1 VSLNQDRGSRSIAG
15 MAPPSTTSTPATTAS
30 AIRVYSSR
38 AGRVQESSDVAG
50 LKELLAAKGSRTW
63 IDLTDPPPELVS
75 DVARELGLHL
85 LVAEDIV
92 ERNERAKVQLVG
104 DVIHVVTFVLD
115 RPDGAGREVEAH
127 EVDFVLGRGFLLSV
141 HPAMWDPMR
150 AHQLRMGVGP
160 LLQRGPDFL
169 LWAMVDA
176 IVDGYF
182 PVFDRLGDE
191 IDTVQDAAI
200 ERPIPETLEHVFRL
214 KRELIRIRHVLAP
227 SREVFAQLTSRE
239 FTQIS
244 EPNAFYF
251 RDVYDHLIRLNDELD
266 AFRELVADALEIYL
280 STINNNLSTIMK
292 RLTGVTVI
300 LAGIG
305 AIAGLF
311 GMSEAA
317 SAIEGIEGRG
327 FYVIVLGTIAG
338 AIGAVLVLRRNN
350 WL

>member
-1 VSLNQDRGSRSIAG
+1 
-15 MAPPSTTSTPATTAS
+15 MEPPSTSPATLAAS
-30 AIRVYSSR
+30 GSQVRIQCLRG
-38 AGRVQESSDVAG
+38 GRVHESSAVEG
-50 LKELLAAKGSRTW
+50 LKELLGTTGSRTW
-63 IDLTDPPPELVS
+63 IDLTDPSPQLVHE
-75 DVARELGLHL
+75 VAQELGLHP
-85 LVAEDIV
+85 LVAEDII
-92 ERNERAKVQLVG
+92 ERNERAKVQLIG
-104 DVIHVVTFVLD
+104 EVIHVVSFVLD
-115 RPDGAGREVEAH
+115 RPIKADEPHVATREVEVN

-141 HPAMWDPMR
+141 HPGSWDPAR
-150 AHQLRMGVGP
+150 AHQLRMGIGP
-160 LLQRGPDFL
+160 LLERGADFL
-169 LWAMVDA
+169 LWALVDA

-191 IDTVQDAAI
+191 IDDVQDAAI
-200 ERPIPETLEHVFRL
+200 ERPVPPTLEDVFRL

-239 FTQIS
+239 FGLIS

-292 RLTGVTVI
+292 RLTGVTVV

-305 AIAGLF
+305 AIGGLF

-317 SAIEGIEGRG
+317 SAFAGTEGPG
-327 FYVIVLGTIAG
+327 FYLIVLGTVVG
-338 AIGAVLVLRRNN
+338 AVVAVLVLRRIN

>member
-1 VSLNQDRGSRSIAG
+1 VAYDRAVDDRPPILIQRWLAG
-15 MAPPSTTSTPATTAS
+15 RLETST
-30 AIRVYSSR
+30 
-38 AGRVQESSDVAG
+38 DVEQLRDLVG
-50 LKELLAAKGSRTW
+50 AAGSRTW
-63 IDLTDPPPELVS
+63 VDLTDPSPELVQAT
-75 DVARELGLHL
+75 ARELGLHP

-92 ERNERAKVQLVG
+92 ESNERAKVLLVG
-104 DVIHVVTFVLD
+104 DVIHVVAFLLQRD
-115 RPDGAGREVEAH
+115 AGAEVETH
-127 EVDFVLGRGFLLSV
+127 EIDFVLGRGFLLSA
-141 HPAMWDPMR
+141 HRSSWDPAS
-150 AHQLRMGVGP
+150 AHQLKVGIGP
-160 LLQRGPDFL
+160 LLEKGADHV
-169 LWAMVDA
+169 LWALVDS

-191 IDTVQDAAI
+191 IDAVQDAAV
-200 ERPIPETLEHVFRL
+200 ERPVRSTLEQLFRL

-239 FTQIS
+239 FDLIEEQ
-244 EPNAFYF
+244 NVFYF

-266 AFRELVADALEIYL
+266 SFRELGAGSLEIYL

-305 AIAGLF
+305 AVGGLF

-317 SAIEGIEGRG
+317 SALSGAEGSG
-327 FYVIVLGTIAG
+327 FYVILAVTALASLV
-338 AIGAVLVLRRNN
+338 AIWFLRRID

>member
-1 VSLNQDRGSRSIAG
+1 VEPLRPSPASVASS
-15 MAPPSTTSTPATTAS
+15 APPLR
-30 AIRVYSSR
+30 IRCLR
-38 AGRVQESSDVAG
+38 GGRVHETSAVEGLRALLSS
-50 LKELLAAKGSRTW
+50 KGSRTW
-63 IDLTDPPPELVS
+63 IDLADPSAELVH
-75 DVARELGLHL
+75 DVARELGLHP
-85 LVAEDIV
+85 LVAEDII
-92 ERNERAKVQLVG
+92 ERNERAKVQLIG
-104 DVIHVVTFVLD
+104 DVIHVVSFVLD
-115 RPDGAGREVEAH
+115 RPAKADGPRGAGREVQAH

-141 HPAMWDPMR
+141 HPASWDPTR
-150 AHQLRMGVGP
+150 AHQLRMGVGT
-160 LLQRGPDFL
+160 LLERGPDFL
-169 LWAMVDA
+169 LWALVDA

-182 PVFDRLGDE
+182 PVFDQLGDE
-191 IDTVQDAAI
+191 IDDAQDAAI

-239 FTQIS
+239 LGLIS

-305 AIAGLF
+305 AIGGLF

-317 SAIEGIEGRG
+317 SALAGTEGPG
-327 FYVIVLGTIAG
+327 FYLIVMGTVVSAVV
-338 AIGAVLVLRRNN
+338 AVLILRRIN

>member
-1 VSLNQDRGSRSIAG
+1 
-15 MAPPSTTSTPATTAS
+15 METS
-30 AIRVYSSR
+30 AIRVHSSR
-38 AGRVQESSDVAG
+38 GERVHESTAVAG
-50 LKELLAAKGSRTW
+50 LKDLLAAKGSRTW
-63 IDLTDPPPELVS
+63 IDLVDPSPELVA

-92 ERNERAKVQLVG
+92 ERNERAKVLLVG
-104 DVIHVVTFVLD
+104 DVIHLVTFVLD
-115 RPDGAGREVEAH
+115 RPTKADGPDAADREVEAH

-141 HPAMWDPMR
+141 HPASWDPLR

-160 LLQRGPDFL
+160 LIQRGPDFL
-169 LWAMVDA
+169 LWALVDS

-191 IDTVQDAAI
+191 IDAVQDAAI
-200 ERPIPETLEHVFRL
+200 ERPVPETLEHVFRL

-239 FTQIS
+239 FTLIS

-317 SAIEGIEGRG
+317 SAVEGLERSG
-327 FYVIVLGTIAG
+327 FYVIVVATVVG
-338 AIGAVLVLRRNN
+338 AVGAVLVLRRIN

>member
-1 VSLNQDRGSRSIAG
+1 MAYDRAVDQPAPILIQRWQAG
-15 MAPPSTTSTPATTAS
+15 RLETSTDVEQLGAL
-30 AIRVYSSR
+30 IR
-38 AGRVQESSDVAG
+38 
-50 LKELLAAKGSRTW
+50 AKGSRTW
-63 IDLTDPPPELVS
+63 VDLTDPTPELVQAT
-75 DVARELGLHL
+75 ARALGLHP
-85 LVAEDIV
+85 LVAEDII
-92 ERNERAKVQLVG
+92 ESNERAKVQLVG
-104 DVIHVVTFVLD
+104 DVIHVVAFVLKRD
-115 RPDGAGREVEAH
+115 AGAEVEAH
-127 EVDFVLGRGFLLSV
+127 EVDFVLGHGFLLSA
-141 HPAMWDPMR
+141 HRSTWD
-150 AHQLRMGVGP
+150 ASSTHGLKLGIGP
-160 LLQRGPDFL
+160 LLERGADHV
-169 LWAMVDA
+169 LWALVDS

-191 IDTVQDAAI
+191 IDAIQDAAV
-200 ERPIPETLEHVFRL
+200 ERPVPATLEQLFRL

-239 FTQIS
+239 FEQIA
-244 EPNAFYF
+244 EANVFYF

-266 AFRELVADALEIYL
+266 SFRELSAGSLEIYL

-317 SAIEGIEGRG
+317 SAVAGLEGGG
-327 FYVIVLGTIAG
+327 FYVVVAATVLGSL
-338 AIGAVLVLRRNN
+338 GAVWVLRRID

>member
-1 VSLNQDRGSRSIAG
+1 MEERPPIVIQHWRGGRLETSRNVEHIGALIAERG
-15 MAPPSTTSTPATTAS
+15 
-30 AIRVYSSR
+30 
-38 AGRVQESSDVAG
+38 G
-50 LKELLAAKGSRTW
+50 RTW
-63 IDLTDPPPELVS
+63 VDLTDPPPELVHAA
-75 DVARELGLHL
+75 ARQLGLHP

-104 DVIHVVTFVLD
+104 EAIHVVAFVL
-115 RPDGAGREVEAH
+115 RRNGEVETH
-127 EVDFVLGRGFLLSV
+127 EVDLVLGRGFLLSA
-141 HPAMWDPMR
+141 HGSTWDPAT

-160 LLQRGPDFL
+160 LLEKGADHV
-169 LWAMVDA
+169 LWALVDA

-182 PVFDRLGDE
+182 PVFDQLGDE

-200 ERPIPETLEHVFRL
+200 ERPVPATLEHLFRL

-239 FTQIS
+239 FDHIGEQTV
-244 EPNAFYF
+244 FYF
-251 RDVYDHLIRLNDELD
+251 RDVYDHLIRLNEELD
-266 AFRELVADALEIYL
+266 SFRDLTSASLEIYL

-305 AIAGLF
+305 AIGGLF

-317 SAIEGIEGRG
+317 GALSGSVGIG
-327 FYVIVLGTIAG
+327 FYVVLAGTVLSAVIA
-338 AIGAVLVLRRNN
+338 VWVLRRIN

>member
-1 VSLNQDRGSRSIAG
+1 MEER
-15 MAPPSTTSTPATTAS
+15 AP
-30 AIRVYSSR
+30 IVIQRWQ
-38 AGRVQESSDVAG
+38 AGRLQTSNDLAE
-50 LKELLAAKGSRTW
+50 LAALVRVKGSRTW
-63 IDLTDPPPELVS
+63 VDLTDPTPDQVQ
-75 DVARELGLHL
+75 AAAQALGLHP
-85 LVAEDIV
+85 LVAEDII
-92 ERNERAKVQLVG
+92 ESNERAKVQLVG
-104 DVIHVVTFVLD
+104 DIIHVVAFVLERD
-115 RPDGAGREVEAH
+115 GGAGVETH
-127 EVDFVLGRGFLLSV
+127 EVDFVLGHGFLLSA
-141 HPAMWDPMR
+141 HRAAWDASK
-150 AHQLRMGVGP
+150 AHQLKVGLGP
-160 LLQRGPDFL
+160 LLEKGADHV
-169 LWAMVDA
+169 LWALVDA

-191 IDTVQDAAI
+191 IDDIQDAAVQ
-200 ERPIPETLEHVFRL
+200 RPVPATLEQLFRL

-239 FTQIS
+239 FDQIS
-244 EPNAFYF
+244 EQNVFYF

-266 AFRELVADALEIYL
+266 SFRELTAGSLEIYL

-317 SAIEGIEGRG
+317 SAVEGLEGGG
-327 FYVIVLGTIAG
+327 FYVVVTLTVLGSLL
-338 AIGAVLVLRRNN
+338 AVWVLRRID